1 MNNNFL
7 TDLDTMDVNKM
18 RHIGQSIQAGTL
30 KEVSNGSYLDT
41 HQIGTAAWILET
53 LDGIATSER

>member
-18 RHIGQSIQAGTL
+18 RHIGQSIQAGGTL

-41 HQIGTAAWILET
+41 HQIGTAA
-53 LDGIATSER
+53 